1 MTYFLFFRNR
11 SLHGSRRSY
20 RASGRLDVFLGGK
33 AVKAAPRR
41 ATLLIKGS
49 NCSTVWWVLF
59 APVVVVGMGESRVK
73 TNERYGNKSLFAHL
87 VLCILFLSQ
96 LMVKQV
102 IRGNAG

>member
-11 SLHGSRRSY
+11 SCEG
-20 RASGRLDVFLGGK
+20 
-33 AVKAAPRR
+33 R
-41 ATLLIKGS
+41 ATPRDVINKREY
-49 NCSTVWWVLF
+49 CSTVWWVLF
-59 APVVVVGMGESRVK
+59 APVVVVGMGVSRVK

-87 VLCILFLSQ
+87 VLCIFFLTQ